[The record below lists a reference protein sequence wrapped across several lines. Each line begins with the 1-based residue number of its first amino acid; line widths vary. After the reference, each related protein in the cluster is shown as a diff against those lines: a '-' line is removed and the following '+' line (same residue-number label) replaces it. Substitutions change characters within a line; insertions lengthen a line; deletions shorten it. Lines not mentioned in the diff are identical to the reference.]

1 MYVHTCAKNSV
12 QFLTIVREI
21 FHSHKQTYTSVYLLS
36 CFPLHLLQSKENRIN
51 LVNDVSS
58 CCCGFCGLLVAVMW
72 IHCLQIFICL
82 SLGAPSAFRLLFS
95 DQQNFSQDF
104 PFRYVRT
111 TSCCYCC
118 WPLIGTA
125 GVCMWRVSPL
135 SRSGS
140 PHYYVETTC
149 EDYEQLRNSD
159 SDNDNNTTTQQRNTI
174 IVAVVVVVCSSKLIF
189 VTKLIFIVFLI
200 LFKFQLRLAL

>member
-1 MYVHTCAKNSV
+1 MTSLLVVAAFVAFWQRSCEFTVYKSSYALVWEPHRLFAFCFQISRI
-12 QFLTIVREI
+12 FLKI
-21 FHSHKQTYTSVYLLS
+21 FH
-36 CFPLHLLQSKENRIN
+36 F
-51 LVNDVSS
+51 
-58 CCCGFCGLLVAVMW
+58 GM
-72 IHCLQIFICL
+72 
-82 SLGAPSAFRLLFS
+82 
-95 DQQNFSQDF
+95 
-104 PFRYVRT
+104 YVRT